1 MTTPRPTRRGAAL
14 LFTASLGLAA
24 ALSGCAGQQD
34 GDPAGTGGQATAGC
48 ASPGPAPSPIETAG
62 TTMYGSIS
70 ALDQALAEIR
80 RAAEDRFAGVF
91 AGVWVVSEQGHAIVY
106 RVPSAEFDAYVESVS
121 GGQCLY
127 LRDADHSHAALLAL
141 ARRISDDTAYWRE
154 RGITVHETG
163 PRYDGS
169 GVRVGVEQVEQA
181 RIELP
186 KRYGTRISIE
196 VEESLGSVP
205 L

>member
-1 MTTPRPTRRGAAL
+1 MRTPRAICHGTPAL
-14 LFTASLGLAA
+14 AVSLALAT
-24 ALSGCAGQQD
+24 ALSGCAGQRE
-34 GDPAGTGGQATAGC
+34 GDPSGTGGHATAGC
-48 ASPGPAPSPIETAG
+48 SSPAPAPSPIETAG
-62 TTMYGSIS
+62 ATMYGSIG

-80 RAAEDRFAGVF
+80 RAAEDRFADVF
-91 AGVWVVSEQGHAIVY
+91 AGVWVVSEEGHAIVY
-106 RVPSAEFDAYVESVS
+106 RVPSAEFDAYAESVS

-141 ARRISDDTAYWRE
+141 VRRISDDTAYWRE
-154 RGITVHETG
+154 RGITVHETS

-169 GVRVGVEQVEQA
+169 GVTVGVEQVEQA

-186 KRYGTRISIE
+186 KRYGTRIPIE
-196 VEESLGSVP
+196 VAESLGFVP